1 MQTEN
6 GMPAGTVIGRKYEVL
21 KKIGQGGMSI
31 VYLVMD
37 TRLNKNWALK
47 EVRKDGIKDYEVVK
61 QGLVVETDML
71 KKLSHPHLPR
81 IVDIIDEEGA
91 FYVVMDYVEGQ
102 ALSTVLDE
110 YGAQPQDLVIDWAKQ
125 LCDVLHYLHT
135 RTPAIIYRDMK
146 PGNVM
151 LRPEGNLTL
160 IDFGIAREFKE
171 KNVADTTC
179 LGTLGYAAPEQF
191 GNQGQTDP
199 RTDIY
204 CLGATLYHLVTG
216 QNPSEPPYEMYP
228 ICKINPQLS
237 TGLERIISKCT
248 QRNPND
254 RYQSCAELMYDLEH
268 YNEIDDKFRKKQ
280 MGKLA
285 AFCAPV
291 VVCVLSLCFSFY
303 CYQSILTQQR
313 ENYEEQLSIAT
324 SIATQSIYSET
335 YDTAVVTQYT
345 DTIGID
351 ESRDEAYL
359 GLISYCS
366 SVGQTQ
372 AGLEIVCISVD
383 AGKGN
388 IDQNNDLLMEIA
400 NLYFGGNY
408 KDDSFSV
415 DYLKA
420 AKYYAMVDITENPE
434 AEYLQIISSALSSFS
449 TTVDWDLIVTTL
461 DQFTTYNNSQS
472 LSVDKIQNSQLAAGV
487 YIANKREI
495 VAVGVDPYEKAIALL
510 LNAEQDL
517 DDLQDDVD
525 LGTATENSDALPS
538 MKMAIYENLA
548 SYYYTA
554 YTVDSAATDYDKAL
568 EYLTLLLA
576 EQEDSAEREDTEFK
590 MADVTVQK
598 GVASEIEAIYQT
610 LMAKYNTSARAYLDY
625 AVYCFGVNDTE
636 QALSLYQQASR
647 FSDAESNSNYS
658 KLKIKLQNAGLL

>member
-1 MQTEN
+1 MERETS
-6 GMPAGTVIGRKYEVL
+6 MPAGTVIANKYEVL
-21 KKIGQGGMSI
+21 KKIGQGGMSV

-71 KKLSHPHLPR
+71 KRLSHPHLPR
-81 IVDIIDEEGA
+81 IVDIHNADDS

-102 ALSTVLDE
+102 PLNSILDE

-135 RTPAIIYRDMK
+135 RTPAIVYRDMK

-171 KNVADTTC
+171 KNNADTTC
-179 LGTLGYAAPEQF
+179 LGTRGYAAPEQF
-191 GNQGQTDP
+191 GNRGQTDP

-216 QNPSEPPYEMYP
+216 KNPCEEPYEMHP
-228 ICKINPQLS
+228 ICKVNPQLS
-237 TGLERIISKCT
+237 NGLERIIQKCT
-248 QRNPND
+248 QSDPNN

-280 MGKLA
+280 MAKLA

-291 VVCVLSLCFSFY
+291 VACVLSLCFSFY
-303 CYQSILTQQR
+303 CYQGILTQQR
-313 ENYEEQLSIAT
+313 ENYEAQLSIAT
-324 SIATQSIYSET
+324 SVATQSIYNET
-335 YDTAVVTQYT
+335 YDNAVVTQYT
-345 DTIGID
+345 DTIAID

-372 AGLEIVCISVD
+372 AGLELVCISVD

-408 KDDSFSV
+408 KDDGFSV

-420 AKYYAMVDITENPE
+420 AKYYAMVDIAENPE

-449 TTVDWDLIVTTL
+449 TNVDWELIVTTL
-461 DQFTTYNNSQS
+461 EQFTVYNSSQS
-472 LSVDKIQNSQLAAGV
+472 LSVDNIQNSQLVAGV

-495 VAVGVDPYEKAIALL
+495 VAIGVDPYEKAIAVLL
-510 LNAEQDL
+510 SAEQDL
-517 DDLQDDVD
+517 NDLQDDVS
-525 LGTATENSDALPS
+525 LGTTTENAEALPS
-538 MKMAIYENLA
+538 MQLAIYENLA

-554 YTVDSAATDYDKAL
+554 YTVESTATDYDKAL
-568 EYLTLLLA
+568 EYLSLLLA
-576 EQEDSAEREDTEFK
+576 EQEDSTDREDTEFK

-598 GVASEIEAIYQT
+598 GVASEIEAIYES
-610 LMAKYNTSARAYLDY
+610 LMAKYNTSARAYVDY

-647 FSDAESNSNYS
+647 FSDAASNANYA

>member
-1 MQTEN
+1 MQTDTS
-6 GMPAGTVIGRKYEVL
+6 MPAGTLIGSKYEVL
-21 KKIGQGGMSI
+21 KKIGQGGMSV

-37 TRLNKNWALK
+37 NRLNKNWAMK

-81 IVDIIDEEGA
+81 IVDIIDEDGA

-102 ALSTVLDE
+102 SLNAILDE

-216 QNPSEPPYEMYP
+216 KNPSEPPFEMYP

-237 TGLERIISKCT
+237 AGFERIITKCI

-268 YNEIDDKFRKKQ
+268 YNEIDDKYRKKQ
-280 MGKLA
+280 IGKLA
-285 AFCAPV
+285 AFCVPMA
-291 VVCVLSLCFSFY
+291 LSIVSACFSVF

-313 ENYEEQLSIAT
+313 ENYEEQLSVAT
-324 SIATQSIYSET
+324 TIATQSVYNET
-335 YDTAVVTQYT
+335 FDDSVVTQYT
-345 DTIGID
+345 DTISID
-351 ESRDEAYL
+351 QSRDEAYL

-372 AGLEIVCISVD
+372 AGLEIVCIAVD
-383 AGKGN
+383 AGKGGIN
-388 IDQNNDLLMEIA
+388 QNNDLLLEIA

-420 AKYYAMVDITENPE
+420 AKYYAMVDVTENPE

-449 TTVDWDLIVTTL
+449 ADVDWALIVSTL
-461 DQFTTYNNSQS
+461 DQFTAYNAQQS
-472 LSVDKIQNSQLAAGV
+472 LSVDKIKNNQLAAGV

-495 VAVGVDPYEKAIALL
+495 VAQGVDPYEQAIALL
-510 LNAEQDL
+510 LIAEADL
-517 DDLQDDVD
+517 DDLQNDVD
-525 LGTATENSDALPS
+525 LGTSIENSDALPG
-538 MKMAIYENLA
+538 MRIEIYASLA
-548 SYYYTA
+548 SDYYTA
-554 YTVDSAATDYDKAL
+554 YTVDSTATDYDKAL
-568 EYLTLLLA
+568 EYLNLLLA
-576 EQEDSAEREDTEFK
+576 EQEDETDREDTEFK

-598 GVASEIEAIYQT
+598 GVTSEIDAIYKS
-610 LMAKYNTSARAYLDY
+610 LMTKYSTSARAYLDY
-625 AVYCFGVNDTE
+625 AVYCFGINDTE
-636 QALSLYQQASR
+636 QALSLYQQASKM
-647 FSDAESNSNYS
+647 SDAEANSNYS